1 MAFRN
6 QWVWVMGMMV
16 ALAAIGQGC
25 AKTPTMAER
34 NVIVSLDESL
44 ARATAV
50 EVNLIG
56 ANATE
61 YTQLAGMGVDDYW
74 RTAAAGRARGTRYVM
89 KLSGNDRTKTLL
101 KTDPIW
107 QKWRSE
113 GAMHLI
119 TIAFVPGLTGSGAGD
134 LDPRRVVLPL
144 DKHRWA
150 NLEDIRI
157 NVSQSGLNVPT
168 QPLPAKQ

>member
-1 MAFRN
+1 
-6 QWVWVMGMMV
+6 MGMMV

-34 NVIVSLDESL
+34 NVIVALDDSL

-56 ANATE
+56 ANATD
-61 YTQLAGMGVDDYW
+61 YTRLSGMAVDDYW
-74 RTAAAGRARGTRYVM
+74 RAAAAGRAPGTRYVM

-107 QKWRSE
+107 QKWRAE

-119 TIAFVPGLTGSGAGD
+119 TIAFVPGLTGTGAGD
-134 LDPRRVVLPL
+134 LDPRRAILPL
-144 DKHRWA
+144 DKYRWKD
-150 NLEDIRI
+150 LGDIRI

-168 QPLPAKQ
+168 QPEPAKQ